1 MTITLYHNP
10 NCSKSR
16 AALALLTEQG
26 YTFDIR
32 NYLEDPLDDTELEA
46 LLLLLGIEP
55 IELLRQK
62 EDLLSQLA
70 IDPLALSHQQLVKL
84 MATHP
89 TLIERP
95 IVADNIQAVIGRP
108 TERIARLLPARPQF
122 R

>member
-26 YTFDIR
+26 CTFDIR

-70 IDPLALSHQQLVKL
+70 IDPLVLSYQQLVKL
-84 MATHP
+84 MADYP

-108 TERIARLLPARPQF
+108 TERIARLLPARP
-122 R
+122 